1 MKSLIALI
9 FIATV
14 SLATP
19 AAAFDEKGSWMAQ
32 GARSCGKW
40 LEYKHKEDGNS
51 WERTVYKNWL
61 AGFISG
67 ANAYRPGKA
76 QYLEGTD
83 VQKLHAMDR
92 QVVHQEPTEQHRQC
106 RRCSDHRT
114 GQTPLTLR

>member
-83 VQKLHAMDR
+83 VQSSMLWIDKWCTKNPLNNTGNAAAALII
-92 QVVHQEPTEQHRQC
+92 ELA
-106 RRCSDHRT
+106 RR
-114 GQTPLTLR
+114 P